1 MARYFFDID
10 DGQLHR
16 DTEGTEC
23 ANLEEV
29 RKEAMNALPEI
40 ARYAIPTDG
49 DQQAFAVFARDERRN
64 LIYKATL
71 TYAGLWADKTTTE

>member
-1 MARYFFDID
+1 MARYFYDID
-10 DGQLHR
+10 DGQLHQ

-23 ANLEEV
+23 ARLEEV

-49 DQQAFAVFARDERRN
+49 DQQAFTVFARDEEGS
-64 LIYKATL
+64 LIYTATL
-71 TYAGLWADKTTTE
+71 TYTGMWAGKSVYE